1 MANVIKQFLDIARA
15 QHDMVKETES
25 YERTWAKERQ
35 AAVNAH
41 ARTWAKE
48 GQAAVDARATSKSK
62 KHVKSKSKKR

>member
-1 MANVIKQFLDIARA
+1 MANLKKNLDIARA

-35 AAVNAH
+35 AAVNAN

-48 GQAAVDARATSKSK
+48 GQAAADAPVTSKSK
-62 KHVKSKSKKR
+62 KRVKSKSKKR